1 MAMIK
6 NRHGKQYYLDNK
18 LKHNIDVL
26 LDGARDNDDLLIVVD
41 GPERAGKSLFMRQ
54 IANYCAEKMGTY
66 FSVDNIHFSL
76 KDYIDYSIE
85 APWYTVNI
93 LDEGRKILNR
103 KSAMA
108 AETVKFTNYMSE
120 CAKKRQI
127 HIIACPAFHDLDK
140 YIVNWRMKLLIH
152 VNKSFVEDPTTD
164 SGYRLHRGDYIVYP
178 VDNHLSKSYFYPYS
192 YPKKYAFQGRFND
205 IEVLK
210 TVDQYELKKDHNL
223 LEKYHSSKEQEKIS
237 KYEEMWRNRVLR
249 LIVTLEEFRGIKR
262 GEMADMMGI
271 ELSNLNKAISIHGKS
286 KSNKS

>member
-140 YIVNWRMKLLIH
+140 YIVNWRMKLLVHIH
-152 VNKSFVEDPTTD
+152 KSFVEDSSTD
-164 SGYRLHRGDYIVYP
+164 SGYRLKRGDYTVYA
-178 VDNHLSKSYFYPYS
+178 VDNHLTKSYFFPYS
-192 YPKKYAFQGRFND
+192 YPKKYAFMGRFND
-205 IEVLK
+205 VEVLK
-210 TVDQYELKKDHNL
+210 SVDPYEKKKDANL
-223 LEKYHSSKEQEKIS
+223 LEKYHSSQEQERIN
-237 KYEEMWRNRVLR
+237 KYEEMWRSRALR
-249 LIVTLEEFRGIKR
+249 LVISLEEFRDIKR

-271 ELSNLNKAISIHGKS
+271 QLSNLNTAIQRNGKS
-286 KSNKS
+286 KR